1 MPSRVPPI
9 ARIRLARSTARML
22 LLPLLLVL
30 ASAGLAAFAW
40 LGPMRMGEPAWL
52 AMVAGAVVLGL
63 IGLVL
68 VAWLLSIRLDVEE
81 AAVRL
86 HSLWGER
93 VYALVPG
100 PVTRVRLRGEQAS
113 ALRTRTGLLGWAVG
127 RARLRGTESI
137 EIVRLA
143 STPSAILIPTDRGR
157 LAIAPA
163 SEADLI
169 DALSR
174 AARARQRL
182 EEVAEITHV
191 AEPPVEG
198 PPAEAAAALPEPM
211 QPSEPVEAVEP
222 AQPELEPAP
231 EPHYLTG
238 IERAELEARLARERE
253 EDDQSA
259 DDERIAAAALPARIE
274 LVEPAA
280 APLAAEA
287 AVATT
292 PRRWRVGR
300 RGAPRIGRPKPSAA
314 LVLLPV
320 VGAGAVW
327 GAASWL
333 DRLPDPG
340 SEIGR
345 LTALGLVLAGPATS
359 VGAIMARAWWPRI
372 VGVVVTSGL
381 AAAVFV
387 GRAIFGA

>member
-9 ARIRLARSTARML
+9 ARIRLARNTRRLL
-22 LLPLLLVL
+22 LLPLLLLL
-30 ASAGLAAFAW
+30 AGAGLALVAW
-40 LGPMRMGEPAWL
+40 LGPMRLAEPAWIAL
-52 AMVAGAVVLGL
+52 VAGALVLGL
-63 IGLVL
+63 IGIVL
-68 VAWLLSIRLDVEE
+68 AAWLVSIRLDVEE
-81 AAVRL
+81 AAVRV
-86 HSLWGER
+86 HWLWGER
-93 VYALVPG
+93 VYGLVPG

-113 ALRTRTGLLGWAVG
+113 AMRTRTGLFGWAVG
-127 RARLRGTESI
+127 RARLRGAETI
-137 EIVRLA
+137 QVIRLA
-143 STPSAILIPTDRGR
+143 PTATAILVPTDRGR

-182 EEVAEITHV
+182 EELAEIAPPTEAPV
-191 AEPPVEG
+191 ESELPDATSVSAEPFE
-198 PPAEAAAALPEPM
+198 PAEPEPD
-211 QPSEPVEAVEP
+211 VEA
-222 AQPELEPAP
+222 

-253 EDDQSA
+253 EA
-259 DDERIAAAALPARIE
+259 GAAAEAERIAVAALPARIE
-274 LVEPAA
+274 LVEPTA

-287 AVATT
+287 EAATT
-292 PRRWRVGR
+292 RRGWRVGR

-314 LVLLPV
+314 FVLLPL

-333 DRLPDPG
+333 ERLPDPG
-340 SEIGR
+340 SDIGR

-372 VGVVVTSGL
+372 VGVVVASGL